1 MFDVSRLFTKQP
13 GRIAGLAV
21 QSLLPPGFPRGQD
34 RHGPAASMLT
44 RLRHSAMRRKMPAA
58 LLRVLLLAAILA
70 ALLPPLH
77 TRGIAHAQEAAPAAP
92 ALTNEP

>member
-1 MFDVSRLFTKQP
+1 MFDVSRLFAKQP

-21 QSLLPPGFPRGQD
+21 QSLLPPDFPRGQD
-34 RHGPAASMLT
+34 RRGPAASILT
-44 RLRHSAMRRKMPAA
+44 RLRNSAMRRKMRAA
-58 LLRVLLLAAILA
+58 LLRVLAAILA